1 MINKKIVIPFVVL
14 GLLAFSTLATQSY
27 ASIQENTDPESAIV
41 EKIATK
47 FGLNKND
54 VQKVFDEQK
63 TEMHADMQKKN
74 EERLSQLVAD
84 GKISETQKTLILN
97 KQKEMQQEREV
108 NRNFKSSKTQGDRK
122 AEMEAKKS
130 ELDAWAKDNG
140 IDSQYLRP
148 AFGGKGHGGPRMG
161 M

>member
-14 GLLAFSTLATQSY
+14 GFLAFSTLATQSY

-47 FGLNKND
+47 FGLNKVE

-63 TEMHADMQKKN
+63 TQMHADMQKKN
-74 EERLSQLVAD
+74 EERLTQLVTD
-84 GKISETQKTLILN
+84 GKITETQKTLILN
-97 KQKEMQQEREV
+97 KHKEMQQERET
-108 NRNFKSSKTQGDRK
+108 NKDSFKNQTPEERKSQMESKK
-122 AEMEAKKS
+122 AEME
-130 ELDAWAKDNG
+130 AWAKDNG
-140 IDSQYLRP
+140 IDSQYLMP
-148 AFGGKGHGGPRMG
+148 EFGGKGHGGPKMG